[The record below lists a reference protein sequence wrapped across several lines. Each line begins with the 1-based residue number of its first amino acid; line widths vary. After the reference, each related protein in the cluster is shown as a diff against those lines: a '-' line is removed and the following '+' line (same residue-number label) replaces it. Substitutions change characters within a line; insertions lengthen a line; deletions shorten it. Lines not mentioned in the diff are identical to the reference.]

1 MNFSGAVKTVSSLVD
16 DGLAAGASSLAG
28 SETNSGLLNRSGVG
42 CHLKASGAFG
52 GPVTK
57 TIGGAVGGNVG
68 GFGHAAVTVGQAV
81 LVSVRMGRGVSA
93 LDGSGFQDSV
103 AGEGATN
110 SSEAALDRCASF
122 FTLAAGSRMT
132 VTTRQEIV
140 KSTQSIAMA
149 KLHPS
154 SLRHSPAIS
163 VSTGA

>member
-1 MNFSGAVKTVSSLVD
+1 MALALHHAPCVEPRGLSSPNTPW
-16 DGLAAGASSLAG
+16 ATPSTHRNTSHYAQNIRLAG

-42 CHLKASGAFG
+42 CHLNASGAFG

-110 SSEAALDRCASF
+110 SSEAA
-122 FTLAAGSRMT
+122 
-132 VTTRQEIV
+132 
-140 KSTQSIAMA
+140 
-149 KLHPS
+149 
-154 SLRHSPAIS
+154 
-163 VSTGA
+163 